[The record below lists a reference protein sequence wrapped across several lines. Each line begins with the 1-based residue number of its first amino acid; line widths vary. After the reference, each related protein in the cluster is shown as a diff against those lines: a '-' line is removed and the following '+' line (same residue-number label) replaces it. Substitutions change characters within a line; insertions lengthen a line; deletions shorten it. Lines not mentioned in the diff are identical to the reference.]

1 MISMRA
7 LLCCLL
13 PFFAAVGYT
22 QTAVTDYSKSVNW
35 AVLPG
40 AYPQSLLT
48 EFSEIQSKDV
58 DVFYVYPTFLLD
70 DKDRR
75 WNFPVTDTIHREK
88 VTGTAVPLQASAW
101 CSSGNLYVPFYQQA
115 HIRSYYELDSGGY
128 DALMVAYKDVCA
140 AFDYYLANYNHGKGI
155 ILAGH
160 SQGSTHISMLLRD
173 YFDGKDLQKKLVA
186 AYIPGIGI
194 DTTMYSTISLMTNKE
209 EIGGYVTWNTFRKK
223 FDMRQYKWY
232 KGKAV
237 INPITWDK
245 SLVASSKD
253 HLGFLFSNGKMYRHS
268 VTVHLADGVIWI
280 KPPKFPYRYLAF
292 TMKNY
297 HAGDVNLFW
306 EDIRINSL
314 LRVQKYLES
323 TR

>member
-1 MISMRA
+1 MISMRV
-7 LLCCLL
+7 LLCFLI
-13 PFFAAVGYT
+13 PYFAAVGYS
-22 QTAVTDYSKSVNW
+22 QTAVTDYSKSANW

-40 AYPQSLLT
+40 AYPKSLLT
-48 EFSEIQSKDV
+48 EFSEIHSKDI

-70 DKDRR
+70 GKDSR
-75 WNFPVTDTIHREK
+75 WNYPVGDSTHRTK
-88 VTGTAVPLQASAW
+88 VTETAVPLQASAW
-101 CSSGNLYVPFYQQA
+101 CSAGNLYVPFYQQA
-115 HIRSYYELDSGGY
+115 HIRSYYALDSGGY
-128 DALMVAYKDVCA
+128 DALMLAYKDVCA
-140 AFDYYLANYNHGKGI
+140 AFEYYLMNYNHGKGI

-173 YFDGKDLQKKLVA
+173 YFDGKELQNKLVA

-245 SLVASSKD
+245 SPIATSKE

-268 VTVHLADGVIWI
+268 VTTHLADGVIWI
-280 KPPKFPYRYLAF
+280 NPPKFPYRYLAF

-297 HAGDVNLFW
+297 HAGDINLFW
-306 EDIRINSL
+306 EDIRVNSL

>member
-1 MISMRA
+1 MNQLSAILFCLIS
-7 LLCCLL
+7 
-13 PFFAAVGYT
+13 FFGASVCA
-22 QTAVTDYSKSVNW
+22 QTTITDYSNGSNW

-40 AYPQSLLT
+40 AYPKSLLT
-48 EFSEIQSKDV
+48 EWSDTQNEPV

-70 DKDRR
+70 GKDER
-75 WNFPVTDTIHREK
+75 WNYPINDSIHREK
-88 VTGTAVPLQASAW
+88 VIGTAVPFQASAW
-101 CSSGNLYVPFYQQA
+101 LAAGNLYVPFYQQA

-128 DALMVAYKDVCA
+128 DALMLAYKDVCA
-140 AFDYYLANYNHGKGI
+140 AFDYYLANYNNGKGI

-173 YFDGKDLQKKLVA
+173 YFDGKELQKKLVA

-194 DTTMYSTISLMTNKE
+194 DTTMYSSISLMTTKD

-223 FDMRQYKWY
+223 FDMKQYKWY

-237 INPITWDK
+237 INPITWDM
-245 SLVASSKD
+245 SAVASSKE

-268 VTVHLADGVIWI
+268 VTTHLADGVIWI
-280 KPPKFPYRYLAF
+280 NPPKFPYRYLAF

-297 HAGDVNLFW
+297 HAGDINLFW
-306 EDIRINSL
+306 EDIRVNSM
-314 LRVQKYLES
+314 LRARNYLQS
-323 TR
+323 KQ

>member
-1 MISMRA
+1 MIHVRA
-7 LLCCLL
+7 ILFCLIC
-13 PFFAAVGYT
+13 FFAVPLYS
-22 QTAVTDYSKSVNW
+22 QTAVTDYSNSENW

-40 AYPQSLLT
+40 AYPKSLSI
-48 EFSEIQSKDV
+48 EFSEIQSNDV

-70 DKDRR
+70 GKDPR
-75 WNFPVTDTIHREK
+75 WNYPINDSIHREK
-88 VTGTAVPLQASAW
+88 VIGTAVPLQASAW
-101 CSSGNLYVPFYQQA
+101 CSAGNLYAPFYQQA
-115 HIRSYYELDSGGY
+115 HIRSYYTLDSGGY
-128 DALMVAYKDVCA
+128 DALMLAYKDISA
-140 AFDYYLANYNHGKGI
+140 AFDYYLENYNHGKGI

-160 SQGSTHISMLLRD
+160 SQGSTHISMLLKD
-173 YFDGKDLQKKLVA
+173 YFDGKELQNQLVA

-194 DTTMYSTISLMTNKE
+194 DTTMYSSISLMTNRE

-237 INPITWDK
+237 INPITWDRSPIATYK
-245 SLVASSKD
+245 E

-268 VTVHLADGVIWI
+268 VTTHLADGVIWI
-280 KPPKFPYRYLAF
+280 NPPKFPYRYLAF

-306 EDIRINSL
+306 EDIRVNSV
-314 LRVQKYLES
+314 LRANKYIES
-323 TR
+323 KQ

>member
-1 MISMRA
+1 
-7 LLCCLL
+7 
-13 PFFAAVGYT
+13 VGDST
-22 QTAVTDYSKSVNW
+22 
-35 AVLPG
+35 
-40 AYPQSLLT
+40 
-48 EFSEIQSKDV
+48 
-58 DVFYVYPTFLLD
+58 
-70 DKDRR
+70 
-75 WNFPVTDTIHREK
+75 HRTK
-88 VTGTAVPLQASAW
+88 VTETAVPLQASAW
-101 CSSGNLYVPFYQQA
+101 CSAGNLYVPFYQQA
-115 HIRSYYELDSGGY
+115 HIRSYYALDSGGY
-128 DALMVAYKDVCA
+128 DALMLAYKDVCA
-140 AFDYYLANYNHGKGI
+140 AFEYYLMNYNHGKGI

-173 YFDGKDLQKKLVA
+173 YFDGKELQNKLVA

-245 SLVASSKD
+245 SPIATSKE

-268 VTVHLADGVIWI
+268 VTTHLADGVIWI
-280 KPPKFPYRYLAF
+280 NPPKFPYRYLAF

-297 HAGDVNLFW
+297 HAGDINLFW
-306 EDIRINSL
+306 EDIRVNSL

>member
-1 MISMRA
+1 MIHVRA
-7 LLCCLL
+7 ILFCLIS
-13 PFFAAVGYT
+13 FFAASTFG
-22 QTAVTDYSKSVNW
+22 QTPVTDYSNAGNW
-35 AVLPG
+35 AVMPG
-40 AYPQSLLT
+40 AYPKSLLT
-48 EFSEIQSKDV
+48 EFSEIKSEDV

-70 DKDRR
+70 AKDQR
-75 WNFPVTDTIHREK
+75 WNYPINDSIHREK
-88 VTGTAVPLQASAW
+88 VVGTAVPLQASAW
-101 CSSGNLYVPFYQQA
+101 CSAGNLYVPFYQQA

-128 DALMVAYKDVCA
+128 DALMLAYKDVCA
-140 AFDYYLANYNHGKGI
+140 AFEYYIANYNNGKGI

-160 SQGSTHISMLLRD
+160 SQGSTHLSMLLRD
-173 YFDGKDLQKKLVA
+173 YFDGKELQNKLIA

-245 SLVASSKD
+245 SLVASSKE

-268 VTVHLADGVIWI
+268 VTTHLADGVIWI
-280 KPPKFPYRYLAF
+280 NPPKFPFRYLAF

-297 HAGDVNLFW
+297 HAGDINLFW
-306 EDIRINSL
+306 EDIRVNSL
-314 LRVQKYLES
+314 LRVQKYLDS
-323 TR
+323 KR